1 MIHKSEMKKQ
11 DEEKLK
17 TKKQFFSN
25 VSQAVDFLR

>member
-17 TKKQFFSN
+17 TNKQFFSN